1 MNLKIQNRNFDI
13 PQNVQRLIEKKPQKI
28 RKLLPTFSSDAV
40 DLNVTLE
47 RITRGNQFQAT
58 LVLALPQT
66 AIRVEELADNA
77 AGSVLH
83 AFDEM
88 IRKVKRFKSQLNRE
102 KFWQRQPNWTGG
114 VAATENVRELE
125 NAINLNL
132 DKIENYI
139 RREIYHQV
147 ILENMPYGLI
157 QPEAVVDDVF
167 LEVSAKSAARPE
179 NVPLESWMFQIAREQ
194 LRKRLENLEDS
205 ENTPRLEELQNMQS
219 TPKWGDED
227 QNFYQPDEV
236 LRLEDLLK
244 DEKSSNPEEVMEHEE
259 IEVELQKA
267 VANLPVSMRE
277 AFVLF
282 ALEGFEPD
290 EIAMITGRTP
300 EEVIQ
305 EVADARRLLRE
316 KLRAL

>member
-1 MNLKIQNRNFDI
+1 MNLKIQNRNYEI
-13 PQNVQRLIEKKPQKI
+13 PQNVQRLIENKAQKI

-40 DLNVTLE
+40 DLHVTLE
-47 RITRGNQFQAT
+47 KITRGNQFQST

-66 AIRVEELADNA
+66 AVRVEEIADNA

-83 AFDEM
+83 AFDEL

-139 RREIYHQV
+139 RRELYHQV
-147 ILENMPYGLI
+147 VLENMPYGLI

-167 LEVSAKSAARPE
+167 LEVSSKSAVRPE
-179 NVPLESWMFQIAREQ
+179 NVPVESWMFQVAREQ
-194 LRKRLENLEDS
+194 LRKRLETLQDSEDS
-205 ENTPRLEELQNMQS
+205 SYLEELQETELPRQ
-219 TPKWGDED
+219 WADED

-244 DEKSSNPEEVMEHEE
+244 DENSNNPEELMEREE

-267 VANLPVSMRE
+267 VARLPASMRE

-300 EEVIQ
+300 EEVVR
-305 EVADARRLLRE
+305 EVAEARRLLRE
-316 KLRAL
+316 RLQAF

>member
-13 PQNVQRLIEKKPQKI
+13 PQNVQRLIEKKAQKI